1 MGLRVN
7 LLCALCAL
15 TVQPCLLTATSAAH
29 EAAAVT
35 PAPGPA
41 PSPGAVGEVVEGLLV
56 SGLAFYN
63 SSTQSALASAVV
75 TVANGGAPTTAPI
88 VADDVLLSV
97 ATISTSES
105 LVLQG

>member
-1 MGLRVN
+1 MGRLRVP

-15 TVQPCLLTATSAAH
+15 TVQQCLLTSAAH
-29 EAAAVT
+29 EAAAVA

-41 PSPGAVGEVVEGLLV
+41 PAAGAVGEVLEGLLV

-63 SSTQSALASAVV
+63 SSTQSALASAVA

-97 ATISTSES
+97 ATISTTES